1 MLTSSAQ
8 LGLGLLLLTSVLA
21 DDFDLVYQATR
32 KDAATTSLV
41 YSYSPNTKLG
51 DIPTW
56 LSTMKSDGSW
66 PDVDYTSGCAAGK
79 LSWYFNPSCPRLLG
93 KGDEIGLADDTDF
106 NIWKA
111 EEHWARV
118 IGMAQAWTGLN
129 PLAAAEYAN
138 SSSFFNSTQ
147 TALQYW
153 FDNDYQIPA
162 CLQANGCAL
171 RVVSENAS

>member
-1 MLTSSAQ
+1 MYAYTASHIALA
-8 LGLGLLLLTSVLA
+8 LALLSGALA

-41 YSYSPNTKLG
+41 YSYSPNTKLS

-56 LSTMKSDGSW
+56 LATLKPDGSW
-66 PDVDYTSGCAAGK
+66 PDVDYTAGCAAGK
-79 LSWYFNPSCPRLLG
+79 FKNVFRLFILLVPERQLRRAYTEG
-93 KGDEIGLADDTDF
+93 SDF

-129 PLAAAEYAN
+129 PNAAPEFTN
-138 SSSFFNSTQ
+138 STSFFNSTQ
-147 TALQYW
+147 SALQYW
-153 FDNDYQIPA
+153 FDNDYQVPA
-162 CLQANGCAL
+162 CLQANG
-171 RVVSENAS
+171 